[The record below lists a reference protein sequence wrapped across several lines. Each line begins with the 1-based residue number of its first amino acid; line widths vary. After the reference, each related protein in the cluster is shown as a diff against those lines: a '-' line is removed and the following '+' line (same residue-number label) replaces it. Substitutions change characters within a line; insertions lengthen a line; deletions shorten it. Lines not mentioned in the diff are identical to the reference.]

1 MWCQPPT
8 QVLDQ
13 HWTLLGN
20 AVIDVLLDLE
30 EYSTGRAAV
39 RLSELHST

>member
-1 MWCQPPT
+1 
-8 QVLDQ
+8 VLDQ
-13 HWTLLGN
+13 YRTLFVH

-39 RLSELHST
+39 RSSELHST